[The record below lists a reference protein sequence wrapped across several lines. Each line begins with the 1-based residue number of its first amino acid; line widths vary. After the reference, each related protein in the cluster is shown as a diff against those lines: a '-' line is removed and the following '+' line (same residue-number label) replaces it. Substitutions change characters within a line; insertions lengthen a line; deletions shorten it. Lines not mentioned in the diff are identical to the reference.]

1 MHKRLNSI
9 IILGAWAIWKHR
21 NRCVFSG
28 INPNITEVFCPVK
41 DEINLWTFAGARCV
55 SNILALQQSN
65 ERFPLGPVGQ
75 GSSFFS
81 MESDQ
86 VLLGRVVLSEVLLD
100 PFIRIQVWCGRV
112 FRYGVVVCSC
122 MRFSLDLFLFFFLI

>member
-9 IILGAWAIWKHR
+9 IILGAWAIWKHH

-41 DEINLWTFAGARCV
+41 DEINLWTFAGPVVCLTSWR
-55 SNILALQQSN
+55 SNSPMSDFLWVQLVKG
-65 ERFPLGPVGQ
+65 LV
-75 GSSFFS
+75 FFS

-112 FRYGVVVCSC
+112 
-122 MRFSLDLFLFFFLI
+122 